1 MSPYGLAVDSKNN
14 LYIAGWATD
23 GLDVGTGPLP
33 GGGIFLAKLD
43 PQGEALWARRYID
56 TGADPSILSL
66 WPLEFGVPWSS
77 GIVEGTSMATAFALA
92 IGTNDDVILTGRM
105 VESLDFGVGKS
116 PRRRMASSMRA
127 SIPTATTSG
136 VAPWARASATRRRRS
151 R

>member
-23 GLDVGTGPLP
+23 GLEVGTGPLP

-66 WPLEFGVPWSS
+66 WPLEFGVPCRAASS
-77 GIVEGTSMATAFALA
+77 RAPAWPPHLRWPS
-92 IGTNDDVILTGRM
+92 GRM
-105 VESLDFGVGKS
+105 
-116 PRRRMASSMRA
+116 
-127 SIPTATTSG
+127 TT
-136 VAPWARASATRRRRS
+136 
-151 R
+151 